1 MKNQLNPRNLREL
14 LKPIDMT
21 DFQKYIQR
29 YLDLI
34 PSQNW
39 TEEMKISGTKTLEIY
54 DSLTPE
60 QAEYAY
66 AEGKWTLKEL
76 LQHLID
82 AERIFAYRALRFARQ
97 DKTELPGW
105 DEEEYANHYFSAER
119 SVESLTEEFETV
131 RKSSVIFFENLN
143 PQQLSET
150 GIANGNEISVQ
161 TIGKLI
167 IGHNIHHVNIMNERY
182 LNQF

>member
-1 MKNQLNPRNLREL
+1 M
-14 LKPIDMT
+14 
-21 DFQKYIQR
+21 
-29 YLDLI
+29 
-34 PSQNW
+34 
-39 TEEMKISGTKTLEIY
+39 
-54 DSLTPE
+54 
-60 QAEYAY
+60 
-66 AEGKWTLKEL
+66 KEL

-82 AERIFAYRALRFARQ
+82 AERIFVYRAMRFARK

-150 GIANGNEISVQ
+150 GIANGNEISVE
-161 TIGKLI
+161 TIGRLIVGHNFHHLKLI
-167 IGHNIHHVNIMNERY
+167 EERY
-182 LNQF
+182 LPNLK

>member
-1 MKNQLNPRNLREL
+1 
-14 LKPIDMT
+14 MT

-34 PSQNW
+34 PSENW
-39 TEEMKISGTKTLEIY
+39 VDEMKSSGTKTLEFY

-60 QAEYAY
+60 QAEYTY

-82 AERIFAYRALRFARQ
+82 AERIFAYRALRFSRK

-105 DEEEYANHYFSAER
+105 DEELYAKHYPKER
-119 SVESLTEEFETV
+119 SLKSLMDEFDAV
-131 RKSSVIFFENLN
+131 RRSSVLFFENLN
-143 PQQLSET
+143 AEQLAES
-150 GIANGNEISVQ
+150 GVANGNEISVE
-161 TIGKLI
+161 TLGKLTV
-167 IGHNIHHVNIMNERY
+167 GHNIHHLNFIRERY
-182 LNQF
+182 LQQ